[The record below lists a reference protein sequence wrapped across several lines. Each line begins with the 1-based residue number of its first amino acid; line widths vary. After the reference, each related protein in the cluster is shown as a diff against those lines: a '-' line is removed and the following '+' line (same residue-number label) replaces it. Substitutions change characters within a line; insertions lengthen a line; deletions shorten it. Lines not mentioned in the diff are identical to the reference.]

1 MRRMTPL
8 LAGLIL
14 LIAAC
19 GGNGDGDPG
28 EGTVAADACAETVT
42 IHHSDPSADAVFHT
56 LPSGVADASLAIS
69 AATFECAADVVLVP
83 FGDLDVLGPGAR
95 LAAGVGGPVLV
106 ADLSP
111 PADSSAEVV
120 PDAALE
126 AELLRLAPQRIY
138 SVGFDPVPEAPRWT
152 EVIVL
157 PSDPAA
163 LASEVTAI
171 LGTAGTVTLPRG
183 GGLQSLVAL
192 VGAIRSGAGVSLGA
206 AVGEDT
212 GAAAIPVITV
222 GTGVSG
228 VLWLVD
234 ADSPDLGFV
243 AAAAA
248 AASGGKMAVVDGD
261 DLRSRVPIAMAL
273 RQSPADPDTV
283 YLLGEITEDAPWQL
297 DVMLRAEQVP
307 GGGFLMAPGKRM
319 VALYGN
325 PRTSSLGPLGEQGPE
340 ESVERIATIA
350 EPYGADGM
358 EVLPAFEIITTM
370 ASSGAGADGD
380 YSAEMEFDLLIPWID
395 VARDNDM
402 YVLLD
407 LQPGRTDFLTQAKLY
422 EELLLDPHVGL
433 ALDPEWRLK
442 PGEIHLE
449 QIGSVEAAEVNE
461 VVDWLAALVRE
472 HDLPQKMLLIHQ
484 FDPLMLPDRELIG
497 TPAELAVVIQMDGHG
512 TLELKMSSW
521 NRLTIGDGA
530 RFWWG
535 WKNFYDEDLPTPTP
549 QDVLNL
555 YPVVVYVSYQ

>member
-1 MRRMTPL
+1 M
-8 LAGLIL
+8 
-14 LIAAC
+14 
-19 GGNGDGDPG
+19 
-28 EGTVAADACAETVT
+28 
-42 IHHSDPSADAVFHT
+42 
-56 LPSGVADASLAIS
+56 
-69 AATFECAADVVLVP
+69 
-83 FGDLDVLGPGAR
+83 
-95 LAAGVGGPVLV
+95 LV
-106 ADLSP
+106 ADPPP
-111 PADSSAEVV
+111 PADSGAEVMS
-120 PDAALE
+120 DATLA
-126 AELLRLAPQRIY
+126 AELQRLAPQRLY
-138 SVGFDPVPEAPRWT
+138 SIGFDPVPEVARWT

-163 LASEVTAI
+163 LTAEVTTI
-171 LGTAGTVTLPRG
+171 LGAAGTVTLPSG

-192 VGAIRSGAGVSLGA
+192 VGAIKSGAGVALGSAAGEDPGA
-206 AVGEDT
+206 AE
-212 GAAAIPVITV
+212 IPVITV
-222 GTGVSG
+222 GMGVSG

-234 ADSPDLGFV
+234 ADHPDLGFIAAV
-243 AAAAA
+243 AAVV
-248 AASGGKMAVVDGD
+248 SGGRMAVVDGE

-273 RQSPADPDTV
+273 RQSPVDPDAV
-283 YLLGEITEDAPWQL
+283 YLLGEITDDAPWQL
-297 DVMLRAEQVP
+297 DVMLLAEQVP

-340 ESVERIATIA
+340 ESVERIQAIA

-370 ASSGAGADGD
+370 ASSGAGNDGD

-407 LQPGRTDFLTQAKLY
+407 LQPGRTDFLTQAMLY

-442 PGEIHLE
+442 PGEIHME
-449 QIGSVEAAEVNE
+449 QIGSVTAAEVNE
-461 VVDWLAALVRE
+461 VVKWLAALVRE

-484 FDPLMLPDRELIG
+484 FDPIMLPDRELIEI
-497 TPAELAVVIQMDGHG
+497 PAELAVVVQMDGHG

-521 NRLTIGDGA
+521 NRLTVGDGA

-549 QDVLNL
+549 QDVLDL